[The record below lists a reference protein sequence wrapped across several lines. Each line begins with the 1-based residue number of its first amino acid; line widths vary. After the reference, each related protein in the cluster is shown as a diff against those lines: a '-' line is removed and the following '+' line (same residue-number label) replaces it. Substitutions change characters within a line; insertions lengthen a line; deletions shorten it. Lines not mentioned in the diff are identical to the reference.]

1 MALRKGIAYRHLKV
15 PYTRKSRK
23 RSYIKTTPSTKIV
36 KFQMGNLS
44 RQFQY
49 KLTLTSNATLQIR
62 DNAIEAA
69 RLSINRALESKLG
82 LGSYKLIIRVYPHH
96 ILREHKMLTGAG
108 ADRMSSGMSLSFGKP
123 IGVAAQVK
131 AGEEIIVIGV
141 DKNGLEVAK
150 NAIRKIKAKL
160 PCSTTLKIEALQAPV
175 PQQVQ
180 VQEEQPQPEQAI
192 EVAEMPGISG

>member
-23 RSYIKTTPSTKIV
+23 RSYIKTTPGTKIV
-36 KFQMGNLS
+36 KFQMGNVS
-44 RQFQY
+44 KQFQY
-49 KLTLTSNATLQIR
+49 KLTLTTNITLQIR

-82 LGSYKLIIRVYPHH
+82 LSNYKFIIRVYPHH

-123 IGVAAQVK
+123 VGVAAQVK

-141 DKNGLEVAK
+141 DKNGLGVAK
-150 NAIRKIKAKL
+150 EAIRKIKAKL
-160 PCSTTLKIEALQAPV
+160 PCSTTLKIEALKAPILQQA
-175 PQQVQ
+175 QEQVQ
-180 VQEEQPQPEQAI
+180 SEQSEEVI
-192 EVAEMPGISG
+192 EAAEMPGISG

>member
-23 RSYIKTTPSTKIV
+23 KSYIKTTPATKIV
-36 KFQMGNLS
+36 KFQMGNVNK
-44 RQFQY
+44 QFQY
-49 KLTLTSNATLQIR
+49 KLTLTTNTTLQIR

-82 LGSYKLIIRVYPHH
+82 LSNYKFIIRVYPHH

-123 IGVAAQVK
+123 VGVAAQVK

-141 DKNGLEVAK
+141 EKNGLEIAK
-150 NAIRKIKAKL
+150 EAIRKIKAKL
-160 PCSTTLKIEALQAPV
+160 PCSTTLKIEVLKAPAQV
-175 PQQVQ
+175 PQQEQEQEQLEQ
-180 VQEEQPQPEQAI
+180 VI
-192 EVAEMPGISG
+192 EAEIPA

>member
-23 RSYIKTTPSTKIV
+23 KSYIKTTPATKIV
-36 KFQMGNLS
+36 KFQMGNVNK
-44 RQFQY
+44 QFQY
-49 KLTLTSNATLQIR
+49 KLTLTTNTTLQIR

-69 RLSINRALESKLG
+69 RLSINTALESKLG
-82 LGSYKLIIRVYPHH
+82 LSNYKFIIRVYPHH

-123 IGVAAQVK
+123 VGVAAQVK

-141 DKNGLEVAK
+141 EKNGLEIAK
-150 NAIRKIKAKL
+150 EAIRKIKAKL
-160 PCSTTLKIEALQAPV
+160 PCSTTLKIEATKVPAAV
-175 PQQVQ
+175 PQQEQEQSQSEQ
-180 VQEEQPQPEQAI
+180 VI
-192 EVAEMPGISG
+192 EAVEMPGISG

>member
-23 RSYIKTTPSTKIV
+23 KSYIKTTPATKIV
-36 KFQMGNLS
+36 KFQMGNVNK
-44 RQFQY
+44 QFQY
-49 KLTLTSNATLQIR
+49 KLTLTTNTTLQIR

-82 LGSYKLIIRVYPHH
+82 LSNYKFIIRVYPHH

-123 IGVAAQVK
+123 VGVAAQVK

-141 DKNGLEVAK
+141 EKNGLEIAK
-150 NAIRKIKAKL
+150 EAIRKIKAKL
-160 PCSTTLKIEALQAPV
+160 PCSTTLKIEATKVPAAV
-175 PQQVQ
+175 PQQEQEQSQSEQ
-180 VQEEQPQPEQAI
+180 VI
-192 EVAEMPGISG
+192 EAVEMPGISG

>member
-23 RSYIKTTPSTKIV
+23 KSYIKTTPATKIV
-36 KFQMGNLS
+36 KFQMGNVNK
-44 RQFQY
+44 QFQY
-49 KLTLTSNATLQIR
+49 KLTLTTNTTLQIR

-82 LGSYKLIIRVYPHH
+82 LSNYKFIIRVYPHH

-123 IGVAAQVK
+123 VGVAAQVK

-141 DKNGLEVAK
+141 EKNGLEIAK
-150 NAIRKIKAKL
+150 EAIRKIKAKL
-160 PCSTTLKIEALQAPV
+160 PCSTTLKIEATEVPAAV
-175 PQQVQ
+175 PQQEQEQSQSEQ
-180 VQEEQPQPEQAI
+180 VI
-192 EVAEMPGISG
+192 EAVEMPGISG

>member
-23 RSYIKTTPSTKIV
+23 KSYIKTTPATKIV
-36 KFQMGNLS
+36 KFQMGNVNK
-44 RQFQY
+44 QFQY
-49 KLTLTSNATLQIR
+49 KLTLTANITLQIR

-82 LGSYKLIIRVYPHH
+82 LSNYKFIIRVYPHH

-123 IGVAAQVK
+123 VGVAAQVK

-141 DKNGLEVAK
+141 EKNGLEIAK
-150 NAIRKIKAKL
+150 EAIRKIKAKL
-160 PCSTTLKIEALQAPV
+160 PCSTTLKIEATKVPAAV
-175 PQQVQ
+175 PQQEQEQSQSEQ
-180 VQEEQPQPEQAI
+180 VI
-192 EVAEMPGISG
+192 EAVEMPGISG